1 MPRVFAFHETDRATG
16 GDTKDRERA
25 IRCPKCGWRPGKHDK
40 WACACSHT
48 WNTFDTRGIC
58 PECDAAWKN
67 TQCLRC
73 HQWSLHDAWYDSDAP
88 G

>member
-1 MPRVFAFHETDRATG
+1 VPRLFAFHETDRGTG
-16 GDTKDRERA
+16 GNTKDREHT

-40 WACACSHT
+40 WSCACSHA
-48 WNTFDTRGIC
+48 WNTFDTRGVC
-58 PECDAAWKN
+58 PECYAAWKD

-73 HQWSLHDAWYDSDAP
+73 GQWSLHEAWYDTDAP